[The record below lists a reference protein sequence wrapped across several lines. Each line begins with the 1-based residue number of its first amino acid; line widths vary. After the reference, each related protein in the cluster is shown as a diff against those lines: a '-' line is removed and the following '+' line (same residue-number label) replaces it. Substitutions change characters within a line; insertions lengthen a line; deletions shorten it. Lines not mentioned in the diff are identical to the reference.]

1 MTTDAP
7 AESSGNKFATTLIVI
22 VTLVVAAGIVY
33 YIGEN
38 QDAVASFI
46 RAMGA
51 LGPIV
56 SITLFGLLG
65 LSPVPSEVLSII
77 VGVVYGPLWG
87 TLISFSGYMIASWI
101 EYYVGGGLAKMTDF
115 EERRQHMPF
124 GLGRFPANSP
134 LFLIFTRV
142 IPGYGPKMVGIV
154 AGMYKVS
161 LWRFTW
167 TGAIPA
173 MLGSAV
179 FAIGGNQLV
188 NLIWGTP

>member
-1 MTTDAP
+1 MTTEAP
-7 AESSGNKFATTLIVI
+7 ATPRNNRFATTLIVI

-33 YIGEN
+33 YIGQHQE
-38 QDAVASFI
+38 AVASFI
-46 RAMGA
+46 KTMGV

-56 SITLFGLLG
+56 SVGLFGLLG

-87 TLISFSGYMIASWI
+87 TLISFSGNMTASWI
-101 EYYVGGGLAKMTDF
+101 EYFVGGNLAKMTDF
-115 EERRQHMPF
+115 EQRRQNMPF

-134 LFLIFTRV
+134 YFLILTRV

-173 MLGSAV
+173 IIGSAI
-179 FAIGGNQLV
+179 FAVGGNTLV
-188 NLIWGTP
+188 NAIWPTP